1 MSVNVHARQLK
12 TNDMNTK
19 NVVKFC
25 KRTKSPNLEKQA
37 FKNLVKMETQPSSI
51 NKIIR
56 NVFSDKFRKNC
67 KI

>member
-19 NVVKFC
+19 NVVKFR

-56 NVFSDKFRKNC
+56 NEFSDKFRKNC